1 VALGARVGPLGSG
14 VLDVRSG
21 RVTFID
27 GSWGFELSREVFF
40 FLALLRFENQ
50 IARGRE
56 RGHSPL
62 LSRQD
67 RTLGVRP
74 GPRFPRICPWKL
86 SFLRGK
92 LGPQNSL
99 SDDVVRIGPS
109 GRGLVSLESALGSPL
124 F

>member
-1 VALGARVGPLGSG
+1 MALGARVGPLGSG
-14 VLDVRSG
+14 VFDVRSG

-62 LSRQD
+62 LTSGSD
-67 RTLGVRP
+67 PPAGAS
-74 GPRFPRICPWKL
+74 FPSNLPLEALFSKGQARISKL
-86 SFLRGK
+86 S
-92 LGPQNSL
+92 Q
-99 SDDVVRIGPS
+99 
-109 GRGLVSLESALGSPL
+109 
-124 F
+124 